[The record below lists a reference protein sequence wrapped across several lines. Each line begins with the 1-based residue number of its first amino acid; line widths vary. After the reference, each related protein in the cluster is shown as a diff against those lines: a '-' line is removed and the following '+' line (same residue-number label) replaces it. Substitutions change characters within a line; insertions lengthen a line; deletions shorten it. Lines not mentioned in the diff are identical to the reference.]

1 MTSGQH
7 FQDGRISAS
16 IHEHLRT
23 APVGYLNGVAEHDDG
38 GAVASHVLLLDRLSA
53 RSSATTADCRDGEF
67 PQTDGD
73 DVCVHAGDSCSWHD
87 GLCYAF
93 DPLHLKFAAE
103 VITSLTSFT
112 ACGLLHIST
121 VFSS

>member
-1 MTSGQH
+1 MALLNMTTAALLRVMS
-7 FQDGRISAS
+7 SSS
-16 IHEHLRT
+16 I
-23 APVGYLNGVAEHDDG
+23 GW
-38 GAVASHVLLLDRLSA
+38 LSA

-103 VITSLTSFT
+103 VITSFT

-121 VFSS
+121 VSSS